1 MNNVKDSFLI
11 SVIVSTYNRHD
22 ALQLV
27 LEGLAAQDDRHF
39 EVIISDDGSDE
50 RTKAVIDSFRERAP
64 QLKFE
69 HCWQKHEGFRLA
81 AVRNRGVRAA
91 AGAYLIFLDGDC
103 VPPPNFVSTH
113 RRLASQK
120 ALVVGQRVLTNKE
133 LADQLVSGKRSISWS
148 LQAFRKWQR
157 EGLVNRVTPLLHLEW
172 PVFRRLFSFSPK
184 SIRGCNFA
192 LWKSD
197 YEEVNG
203 CDENFVGWGHEDLDL
218 AQRLFNNK
226 VRILSGNFA
235 SFVLHLWHAPQSR
248 QAAETNMEMAV
259 SSKKNARVKANDLRK
274 PNQ

>member
-1 MNNVKDSFLI
+1 MSNAKDPRLI

-27 LEGLAAQDDRHF
+27 LGGLAEQDDRNF

-50 RTKAVIDSFRERAP
+50 RTKAVIDSFRDRVP

-69 HCWQKHEGFRLA
+69 HCWQVHEGFRLA

-91 AGAYLIFLDGDC
+91 HGDYLIFIDGDC

-113 RRLASQK
+113 RRLASPRS
-120 ALVVGQRVLTNKE
+120 LVVGQRVLTNKE
-133 LADQLVSGKRSISWS
+133 LAEQLVTGKSSITWT
-148 LQAFRKWQR
+148 LEAFRKWRR
-157 EGLVNRVTPLLHLEW
+157 EGMVNRVSPLMHLEC
-172 PVFRRLFSFSPK
+172 PAFRRLFSFSPK
-184 SIRGCNFA
+184 LIRGCNFA
-192 LWKSD
+192 LWKAD

-248 QAAETNMEMAV
+248 QAAQANMEMAV
-259 SSKKNARVKANDLRK
+259 NSKKNTRIKANE
-274 PNQ
+274 Q